1 MTTEAGP
8 ISSALE
14 EDVMREV
21 PRHGIVVWL
30 DKDNS
35 YGSFV
40 DGLIARH
47 KAGDLR
53 EPVVAYRGSFLET
66 MLALEPYGMGVDNEP
81 LLVHVPGLTKLT
93 IRETPL
99 LALYE
104 ASQCYLKS
112 LDTLVREVAHGK
124 VQPDDLDGYITSS
137 PTMTLAEA
145 DAWLANRMTGARGEF
160 GRQLDLLGIEDV
172 AMKVLTGET
181 AFLGRV
187 QAAPERE
194 ALRAF
199 LERHTGMDRAW
210 RDFCEPFLAG
220 KEEEKLADQ
229 FAAWVLS
236 VKYVMDLARA
246 PHLERLKAI
255 RSLARPAVST
265 CTGIVAKLR
274 QVSPE
279 RYANLADEVEALVL
293 HEELSAIAPEDLGQI
308 DTFRIEESRILAAA
322 MEALQAGKWQAA
334 GEFARV
340 RTQAASFWL
349 EQDRSGSR
357 KVLWGLVADAA
368 GLGQALDRYAEPLA
382 GVTRL
387 DEAIAWYTGG
397 AYAVDLAHRQFEQV
411 RADRLKPDLPCFF
424 AEFQEIV
431 SALRVKYRGWAD
443 GVARAFSRLCRDNGF
458 LPTAELQ
465 QRTTYD
471 QAVHALAAGPEA
483 VAVIMVDALRFEM
496 AVELAAELKRAGA
509 EVDLSGRLAELPTI
523 TSVGMNALAPVVRD
537 GRLVLAKEGALK
549 GFRTGEY
556 VVDGPDDRARA
567 VGGRSIGETARRFE
581 LPTVCNETVASLKKS
596 IGGKKLIIVCSREI
610 DDAGEANMGPGAFN
624 RILGQ
629 IKAAWHNLQAA
640 GIQQFVIVSDH
651 GFLLQDET
659 TVEIPYGSRRDPCR
673 RYVLAD
679 EPRAESGMVPVSLA
693 SLGYDDSSGEAA
705 KGHLLFRED
714 TAIFATGTQGAT
726 FVHGGNSL
734 QERVVP
740 VLRVGRR
747 RELVD
752 FTAYAIE
759 AAAMPDVPG
768 MSRVQVR
775 VMASSKRQSILPLG
789 PLAPL
794 VLTIV
799 VPGDSGLRAVI
810 KGANQA
816 SVKGDRLEVPVG
828 DSWAEVFFSVEGP
841 HDGRVGVALV
851 APDAGSTIPPC
862 KVEGLFAV
870 TYSATGTTSAP
881 ITSLAA
887 TTDWKSAIPDE
898 GGRKVFAHIEKHGSV
913 SETELSQILGGS
925 RAVRKFSVKFDEFLR
940 MVPFRVRIDTG
951 AGEKR
956 YVKEGDA

>member
-1 MTTEAGP
+1 MTTEMGP

-14 EDVMREV
+14 EEV
-21 PRHGIVVWL
+21 LRKVRRQGIVVWL
-30 DKDNS
+30 DKDNA
-35 YGSFV
+35 YGAFV
-40 DGLIARH
+40 DGLMARH
-47 KAGDLR
+47 QAKDLR

-104 ASQCYLKS
+104 ASQPYLKS

-124 VQPDDLDGYITSS
+124 VQPDDLEEFIAGSK
-137 PTMTLAEA
+137 TMTLAEA
-145 DAWLANRMTGARGEF
+145 DAWLANRMSGARGEF
-160 GRQLDLLGIEDV
+160 GQQLELLGIEDV
-172 AMKVLTGET
+172 AMKVLGGEP

-199 LERHTGMDRAW
+199 LESHTGMDKAW
-210 RDFCEPFLAG
+210 GKFCEPFLAG

-229 FAAWVLS
+229 FAAWVLA
-236 VKYVMDLARA
+236 VEYVMDLSRM
-246 PHLERLKAI
+246 PHLEPLKAI
-255 RSLARPAVST
+255 RNLARPAVST

-279 RYANLADEVEALVL
+279 QYANLADEVEALVL
-293 HEELSAIAPEDLGQI
+293 AEELAAIAPEDLGKI

-322 MEALQAGKWQAA
+322 MEALQAGKWLAA

-368 GLGQALDRYAEPLA
+368 GLGQALDRHAQPLV
-382 GVTRL
+382 GVSRL
-387 DEAIAWYTGG
+387 EEAVAWYTAG
-397 AYAVDLAHRQFEQV
+397 AYEVDLAHRQFEQV

-424 AEFQEIV
+424 AELQEIV
-431 SALRVKYRGWAD
+431 SALRAKYRAWAD
-443 GVARAFSRLCRDNGF
+443 AVARAFSRICRDGGF
-458 LPTAELQ
+458 LPSAELQ

-471 QAVHALAAGPEA
+471 QAVHALAAGSEA
-483 VAVIMVDALRFEM
+483 VAVIMVDALRYEM
-496 AVELAAELKRAGA
+496 AVELADELKRAGA

-537 GRLVLAKEGALK
+537 GRLILAKQGALK

-567 VGGRSIGETARRFE
+567 FGGRSMGETARKLE
-581 LPTVCNETVASLKKS
+581 LPVVCNETVPSLKQK
-596 IGGKKLIIVCSREI
+596 IGGRKLIVVFSREI

-679 EPRAESGMVPVSLA
+679 EPRAESGMLPVSLA
-693 SLGYDDSSGEAA
+693 SLGYDDENGEAA

-714 TAIFATGTQGAT
+714 TAIFATGAQRPT

-752 FTAYAIE
+752 FRAYKIE
-759 AAAMPDVPG
+759 ASAMPDVPG

-775 VMASSKRQSILPLG
+775 VLAASQRSLLPQG
-789 PLAPL
+789 RLAPL
-794 VLTIV
+794 ALTIV
-799 VPGDSGLRAVI
+799 VPGVAGLRAVI

-816 SVKGDRLEVPVG
+816 DVKGDRLEIPVG
-828 DSWAEVFFSVEGP
+828 ESWAEVFFSVEGP

-862 KVEGLFAV
+862 KVDGLFSV
-870 TYSATGTTSAP
+870 TYSATGNTLTP
-881 ITSLAA
+881 ITSLVA
-887 TTDWKSAIPDE
+887 TDWKSAIPDE